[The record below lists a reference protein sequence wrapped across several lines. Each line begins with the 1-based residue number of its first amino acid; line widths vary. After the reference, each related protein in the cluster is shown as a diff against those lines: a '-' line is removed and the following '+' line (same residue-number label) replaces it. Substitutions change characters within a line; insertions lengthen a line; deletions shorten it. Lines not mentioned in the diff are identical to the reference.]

1 MSTDRHADV
10 LTPGLATGIG
20 SLPHQDAQAATA
32 LSLRMHPRLPAVP
45 QLPELSPAEGLVA
58 QWAGALPE
66 VDVDRHGEVTV
77 DRDRASEPVAPT
89 FTAST
94 HAGLFA
100 FLEAAEADA
109 TLVPRIKMQI
119 VGPLTLG
126 VALRDAGLPASVAF
140 PRAAAAVRAW
150 VHAVD
155 ELFRIRIP
163 SASVLL
169 FLDEPALVLW
179 KRDIAPL
186 ERECAVDLLSGAL
199 AAAACTTGVHVCG
212 DGDIRIAFEAGPKVL
227 GVPVSEGLIDDA
239 DVLARHV
246 DADGWVAWGAVP
258 TDRPVG
264 DTTDALWRHL
274 VSVWCELTRRGCDP
288 VRLRTRGVITPA
300 CGLAGHGITQAERA
314 LRLAAEIAERVG
326 DQSVAARLT
335 VGA

>member
-10 LTPGLATGIG
+10 LTTGLATGIG
-20 SLPHQDAQAATA
+20 SLPHRDAQAATA
-32 LSLRMHPRLPAVP
+32 LTRRMHPRLPAVP

-66 VDVDRHGEVTV
+66 VEVGRHGEITV
-77 DRDRASEPVAPT
+77 QRERAAEPVAPT
-89 FTAST
+89 FTSAS
-94 HAGLFA
+94 HSGLFA
-100 FLEAAEADA
+100 FLEASDAEAA
-109 TLVPRIKMQI
+109 PRIKMQI

-126 VALRDAGLPASVAF
+126 VALRDAGVPATVAF
-140 PRAAAAVRAW
+140 PRAAEAVRAW
-150 VHAVD
+150 VRAVD
-155 ELFRIRIP
+155 ELLRVRVP
-163 SASVLL
+163 EASVLL

-186 ERECAVDLLSGAL
+186 EREHAVDLLSGAL
-199 AAAACTTGVHVCG
+199 AATSCTTGVHVCG
-212 DGDIRIAFEAGPKVL
+212 DGDVRLAFEAGPRVL
-227 GVPVSEGLIDDA
+227 GVPVSEALIDDA

-246 DADGWVAWGAVP
+246 DADGWIAWGAVP

-264 DTTDALWRHL
+264 DAADVLWRRL

-288 VRLRTRGVITPA
+288 VRLRTRGIITPA
-300 CGLAGHGITQAERA
+300 CGLAGHGTTQAERA
-314 LRLAAEIAERVG
+314 LRLASEIAGRVG